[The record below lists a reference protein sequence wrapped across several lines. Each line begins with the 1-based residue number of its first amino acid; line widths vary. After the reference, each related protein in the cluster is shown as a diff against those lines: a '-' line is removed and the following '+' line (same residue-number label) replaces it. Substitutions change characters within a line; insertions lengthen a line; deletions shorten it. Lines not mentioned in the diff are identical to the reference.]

1 MAQFK
6 TDLKRKI
13 EPFRKLKDKTA
24 KSIFAFGGFFIIIS
38 IFLIIFF
45 IGKEAVPLFK
55 SYQVDSKK
63 NFLTNKEIAGAI
75 INFYPDEYNE
85 NLLFVNKNGQ
95 LNFYNLKEKKVR
107 YSYSIILLEGEKI
120 VSSNSYPANTNRI
133 LALGTSS
140 GRILSFNLDYKL
152 RYTSDLD
159 RIVDLTITPSKSFKI
174 SENEIIKF
182 DLIEDTESITAVA
195 LDSKEK
201 IKFFYKEEIDE
212 DDLFEKTQTSSAIK
226 VYDLIVDLKD
236 SPTDIGLYFDKS
248 SVVVSTK
255 NGDLYL
261 WNVDDETV
269 ELLEKNSFSE
279 LNINEITMLS
289 GRNSMVISDENGL
302 NSVIFLINNKLQKI
316 RELPRHEYPIRH
328 AFRGNL
334 KKIFTS
340 VDTEG
345 NVKISSTTSGRELLK
360 FKIND
365 FELINFAYKDIGL
378 LALSGNNVEI
388 NEFDIEH
395 PETSIKSTFSKV
407 WYEGFEKP
415 EYIWQ
420 SAGGTDDFE
429 PKLSLIPLIFGTLK
443 GTFYA
448 VIFALPIAIL
458 AAICV
463 SQFMAPKLK
472 NTIKPVIE
480 IMAALPSVVLGF
492 LAGLW
497 LAPRLDSVLVGV
509 IIFPIL
515 LILTAFILPPIWEKI
530 KDKTKVKTEGLQ
542 FFLISIPVILVIFYF
557 GIFLGD
563 FIENTVFLGSFTD
576 WLYQSAG
583 VNYDQ
588 RNALVI
594 GIAMGFAVIPIIF
607 TISEDALSN
616 VPQHLV
622 SGSLALGASRWQ
634 TALKVVLP
642 SASPGIFSGVMIG
655 IGRAIGETMIV
666 LMATGNTAIMDWDI
680 FNGFRT
686 LAANIA
692 VEIPEAPVGGSLY
705 RMLFLSSIILF
716 MFTFIINSIAETVRI
731 RLRKKYKE
739 L

>member
-13 EPFRKLKDKTA
+13 EPFRKFKDKTA

-152 RYTSDLD
+152 RYTSDLV

-269 ELLEKNSFSE
+269 ELLQKNSFSE

-316 RELPRHEYPIRH
+316 RELPRHEYPIRY

-542 FFLISIPVILVIFYF
+542 FFLISIPVILVIFYL

>member
-159 RIVDLTITPSKSFKI
+159 RIVDLTITPSKSFRI

-269 ELLEKNSFSE
+269 ELLQKDSFSE

-345 NVKISSTTSGRELLK
+345 NVKISSTTSGKELLK

-530 KDKTKVKTEGLQ
+530 KDKTQIKTEGLQ

-557 GIFLGD
+557 GIVLGD

>member
-1 MAQFK
+1 MFHKNKVVAASEGGEIFLWSIENNEVVLLQQFK
-6 TDLKRKI
+6 L
-13 EPFRKLKDKTA
+13 
-24 KSIFAFGGFFIIIS
+24 
-38 IFLIIFF
+38 
-45 IGKEAVPLFK
+45 
-55 SYQVDSKK
+55 
-63 NFLTNKEIAGAI
+63 
-75 INFYPDEYNE
+75 
-85 NLLFVNKNGQ
+85 
-95 LNFYNLKEKKVR
+95 
-107 YSYSIILLEGEKI
+107 
-120 VSSNSYPANTNRI
+120 
-133 LALGTSS
+133 
-140 GRILSFNLDYKL
+140 
-152 RYTSDLD
+152 
-159 RIVDLTITPSKSFKI
+159 
-174 SENEIIKF
+174 SEN
-182 DLIEDTESITAVA
+182 
-195 LDSKEK
+195 
-201 IKFFYKEEIDE
+201 
-212 DDLFEKTQTSSAIK
+212 Q
-226 VYDLIVDLKD
+226 
-236 SPTDIGLYFDKS
+236 
-248 SVVVSTK
+248 
-255 NGDLYL
+255 
-261 WNVDDETV
+261 
-269 ELLEKNSFSE
+269 
-279 LNINEITMLS
+279 INKITMLS
-289 GRNSMVISDENGL
+289 GRNSMVISDQNGS
-302 NSVIFLINNKLQKI
+302 NFVFFLINNNLLKI
-316 RELPRHEYPIRH
+316 RELQKHEHPIKN

-340 VDTEG
+340 VDTKG
-345 NVKISSTTSGRELLK
+345 NVKISSTTSGKELLN
-360 FKIND
+360 FKIKD
-365 FELINFAYKDIGL
+365 YDLINFAFKDIGL
-378 LALSGNNVEI
+378 LSFQNNNIEI

-395 PETSIKSTFSKV
+395 PETSLKSTFTKV
-407 WYEGFEKP
+407 WYEGFQQP
-415 EYIWQ
+415 EYVWQ

-463 SQFMAPKLK
+463 SQFMAPRLK
-472 NTIKPVIE
+472 NIIKPVIE

-515 LILTAFILPPIWEKI
+515 LILSSLALPPIWEKI
-530 KDKTKVKTEGLQ
+530 KEKTIIKTEGIQ
-542 FFLISIPVILVIFYF
+542 FFLISIPIIIIIFY
-557 GIFLGD
+557 LGLVLGE
-563 FIENTVFLGSFTD
+563 FIENTIFFGSFTD

-622 SGSLALGASRWQ
+622 SGSLALGASKWQ

-716 MFTFIINSIAETVRI
+716 MFTFIFYFVTF
-731 RLRKKYKE
+731 
-739 L
+739 

>member
-95 LNFYNLKEKKVR
+95 LNCYNLKEKKVR

-159 RIVDLTITPSKSFKI
+159 RMVDLTITPSKSFKI

-269 ELLEKNSFSE
+269 ELLQKDSFSE

-345 NVKISSTTSGRELLK
+345 NVKISSTTSGKELLK

-530 KDKTKVKTEGLQ
+530 KDKTQIKTEGLQ

-557 GIFLGD
+557 GIVLGD

>member
-159 RIVDLTITPSKSFKI
+159 RMVDLTITPSKSFKI

-269 ELLEKNSFSE
+269 ELLQKDSFSE

-334 KKIFTS
+334 KKY
-340 VDTEG
+340 
-345 NVKISSTTSGRELLK
+345 LLQW
-360 FKIND
+360 I
-365 FELINFAYKDIGL
+365 
-378 LALSGNNVEI
+378 
-388 NEFDIEH
+388 
-395 PETSIKSTFSKV
+395 
-407 WYEGFEKP
+407 
-415 EYIWQ
+415 
-420 SAGGTDDFE
+420 
-429 PKLSLIPLIFGTLK
+429 LK
-443 GTFYA
+443 G
-448 VIFALPIAIL
+448 
-458 AAICV
+458 
-463 SQFMAPKLK
+463 M
-472 NTIKPVIE
+472 
-480 IMAALPSVVLGF
+480 
-492 LAGLW
+492 
-497 LAPRLDSVLVGV
+497 
-509 IIFPIL
+509 
-515 LILTAFILPPIWEKI
+515 
-530 KDKTKVKTEGLQ
+530 
-542 FFLISIPVILVIFYF
+542 
-557 GIFLGD
+557 
-563 FIENTVFLGSFTD
+563 
-576 WLYQSAG
+576 
-583 VNYDQ
+583 
-588 RNALVI
+588 
-594 GIAMGFAVIPIIF
+594 
-607 TISEDALSN
+607 
-616 VPQHLV
+616 
-622 SGSLALGASRWQ
+622 
-634 TALKVVLP
+634 
-642 SASPGIFSGVMIG
+642 
-655 IGRAIGETMIV
+655 
-666 LMATGNTAIMDWDI
+666 
-680 FNGFRT
+680 
-686 LAANIA
+686 
-692 VEIPEAPVGGSLY
+692 
-705 RMLFLSSIILF
+705 
-716 MFTFIINSIAETVRI
+716 
-731 RLRKKYKE
+731 
-739 L
+739 

>member
-159 RIVDLTITPSKSFKI
+159 RMVDLTITPSKSFKI

-269 ELLEKNSFSE
+269 ELLQKDSFSE

-345 NVKISSTTSGRELLK
+345 NVKISSTTSGKELLK

-530 KDKTKVKTEGLQ
+530 KDKTQIKTEGLQ

-557 GIFLGD
+557 GIVLGD

>member
-1 MAQFK
+1 MAQFR
-6 TDLKRKI
+6 TDLKKKI

-24 KSIFAFGGFFIIIS
+24 KAMFAFGGFFIIIS
-38 IFLIIFF
+38 IFLIVFF

-63 NFLTNKEIAGAI
+63 NFVTNKEIAESI
-75 INFYPDEYNE
+75 ISFYPDEYNE
-85 NLLFVNKNGQ
+85 NLLFVKKNGQ
-95 LNFYNLKEKKVR
+95 LNFYNLKEKKIK
-107 YSYSIILLEGEKI
+107 YSYSIILLEGERI

-133 LALGTSS
+133 LALGTSY

-152 RYTSDLD
+152 RYTADLD
-159 RIVDLTITPSKSFKI
+159 RIVDLSVTPSKSFKI

-182 DLIEDTESITAVA
+182 DLIEDTDSATAVA

-201 IKFFYKEEIDE
+201 IKFFHKEESDE
-212 DDLFEKTQTSSAIK
+212 DGLFEPIQTPSAIR
-226 VYDLIVDLKD
+226 VYDLTVDLKD

-261 WNVDDETV
+261 WNVDEETV
-269 ELLEKNSFSE
+269 ELIQKKSFSE
-279 LNINEITMLS
+279 SNIKKITMLS

-316 RELPRHEYPIRH
+316 RELPRHEHPIRD

-340 VDTEG
+340 VDIEG

-360 FKIND
+360 FRIND
-365 FELINFAYKDIGL
+365 FELINFAFKDIGL
-378 LALSGNNVEI
+378 LSLSGNNVEI
-388 NEFDIEH
+388 NTFDIEH
-395 PETSIKSTFSKV
+395 PETSIKSTFTKV

-415 EYIWQ
+415 EYVWQ

-472 NTIKPVIE
+472 NTIKPIIE

-515 LILTAFILPPIWEKI
+515 LILIAFILPPIWEKI
-530 KDKTKVKTEGLQ
+530 KDKTKIKTEGLQ

-557 GIFLGD
+557 GLVLGD

-622 SGSLALGASRWQ
+622 SGSLALGASKWQ

-716 MFTFIINSIAETVRI
+716 MFTFFINSVAEIVRI
-731 RLRKKYKE
+731 RLRRKYKE

>member
-1 MAQFK
+1 MAQFR
-6 TDLKRKI
+6 TDLKKKI

-24 KSIFAFGGFFIIIS
+24 KAMFAFGGFFIIIS
-38 IFLIIFF
+38 IFLIVFF

-63 NFLTNKEIAGAI
+63 IFETNKEIAGSI
-75 INFYPDEYNE
+75 ISFYPDEYNE
-85 NLLFVNKNGQ
+85 NLLFVKKNGQ
-95 LNFYNLKEKKVR
+95 LNFYNLKEKKIK
-107 YSYSIILLEGEKI
+107 YSYSIILLEGERI

-133 LALGTSS
+133 LALGTSY

-152 RYTSDLD
+152 RYTADLD
-159 RIVDLTITPSKSFKI
+159 RIVDLSITPSKSFKI

-182 DLIEDTESITAVA
+182 DLIENTDSTTAVA

-201 IKFFYKEEIDE
+201 IKFFHKEESDE
-212 DDLFEKTQTSSAIK
+212 DGLFEPIQTPSAIR
-226 VYDLIVDLKD
+226 VYDLTVDLKD

-261 WNVDDETV
+261 WNVDEETV
-269 ELLEKNSFSE
+269 ELIQKNSFSE
-279 LNINEITMLS
+279 SNIKKITMLS

-316 RELPRHEYPIRH
+316 RELPRHEHPIRD

-340 VDTEG
+340 VDIEG

-360 FKIND
+360 FRIND
-365 FELINFAYKDIGL
+365 FELINFAFKDIGL
-378 LALSGNNVEI
+378 LSLSGNNVEI
-388 NEFDIEH
+388 NTFDIEH
-395 PETSIKSTFSKV
+395 PETSIKSTFTKV

-415 EYIWQ
+415 EYVWQ

-472 NTIKPVIE
+472 NTIKPIIE

-515 LILTAFILPPIWEKI
+515 LILIAFILPPIWEKI
-530 KDKTKVKTEGLQ
+530 KDKTKIKTEGLQ

-557 GIFLGD
+557 GLVLGD

-622 SGSLALGASRWQ
+622 SGSLALGASKWQ

-716 MFTFIINSIAETVRI
+716 MFTFFINSVAEIVRI
-731 RLRKKYKE
+731 RLRRKYKE

>member
-13 EPFRKLKDKTA
+13 EPFRKFKDKTA

-269 ELLEKNSFSE
+269 ELLQKNSFSE

-316 RELPRHEYPIRH
+316 RELPRHEYPIRY

-542 FFLISIPVILVIFYF
+542 FFLISIPVILVIFYL

>member
-159 RIVDLTITPSKSFKI
+159 RMVDLTITPSKSFKI

-269 ELLEKNSFSE
+269 ELLQKDSFSE

-378 LALSGNNVEI
+378 LALSGNNLEI

-530 KDKTKVKTEGLQ
+530 KDKTQIKTEGLQ

-557 GIFLGD
+557 GIVLGD

>member
-133 LALGTSS
+133 LALGTSN

-159 RIVDLTITPSKSFKI
+159 RMVDLTITPSKSFKI

-226 VYDLIVDLKD
+226 VYDLIVDLND

-269 ELLEKNSFSE
+269 ELLQKNGFSE

-378 LALSGNNVEI
+378 LALSGNSLEI

-530 KDKTKVKTEGLQ
+530 KDKTKIKTEGLQ

-557 GIFLGD
+557 GIVLGD

>member
-6 TDLKRKI
+6 NNIRKKI
-13 EPFRKLKDKTA
+13 EPFRKFKDNAA
-24 KSIFAFGGFFIIIS
+24 KSIFAFGGFFIILS

-55 SYQVDSKK
+55 SYQVDSNK
-63 NFLTNKEIAGAI
+63 NFLTDKEISENI
-75 INFYPDEYNE
+75 IDFYPDEYNE
-85 NLLFVNKNGQ
+85 NLLFVNKDGQ
-95 LNFYNLKEKKVR
+95 LDFYNLNTGKIKYT
-107 YSYSIILLEGEKI
+107 YSPVLLENETI
-120 VSSNSYPANTNRI
+120 VSSNSFAGDLDRI

-140 GRILSFNLDYKL
+140 GRILSFKL
-152 RYTSDLD
+152 KFKLKYASNLD
-159 RIVDLTITPSKSFKI
+159 RIVDLMIIPSRSITL
-174 SENEIIKF
+174 SENAIIKF
-182 DLIEDTESITAVA
+182 DLIENEESVTAVV
-195 LDSKEK
+195 LDSNKE
-201 IKFFYKEEIDE
+201 IKFFHSEENDEEILSE
-212 DDLFEKTQTSSAIK
+212 SLETSSVNK
-226 VYDLIVDLKD
+226 VYNLTTNLRNP
-236 SPTDIGLYFDKS
+236 PTDIGLYFHKNKVVAAS
-248 SVVVSTK
+248 EGGEIFLWSVENNEVV
-255 NGDLYL
+255 
-261 WNVDDETV
+261 
-269 ELLEKNSFSE
+269 LLQQFKLSE
-279 LNINEITMLS
+279 NQINKITMLS
-289 GRNSMVISDENGL
+289 GRNSMVISNQNGS
-302 NSVIFLINNKLQKI
+302 NFVFFLINNNLLKI
-316 RELPRHEYPIRH
+316 RELPKHEHPIKN
-328 AFRGNL
+328 AFKGNL

-340 VDTEG
+340 VDTKG
-345 NVKISSTTSGRELLK
+345 NVKISSTTSGKELLN
-360 FKIND
+360 FKIKD
-365 FELINFAYKDIGL
+365 YDLINFAFKDIGL
-378 LALSGNNVEI
+378 LSFQNNNIEI

-395 PETSIKSTFSKV
+395 PETSLKSTFTKV
-407 WYEGFEKP
+407 WYEGFQQP
-415 EYIWQ
+415 EYVWQ

-463 SQFMAPKLK
+463 SQFMAPRLK
-472 NTIKPVIE
+472 NIIKPVIE

-515 LILTAFILPPIWEKI
+515 LILSSLALPPIWEKI
-530 KDKTKVKTEGLQ
+530 KEKTIIKTEGIQ
-542 FFLISIPVILVIFYF
+542 FFLISIPIIIIIFY
-557 GIFLGD
+557 LGLVLGE
-563 FIENTVFLGSFTD
+563 FIENTIFFGSFTD

-622 SGSLALGASRWQ
+622 SGSLALGASKWQ

-731 RLRKKYKE
+731 KLRKKYKE

>member
-13 EPFRKLKDKTA
+13 EPFRKFKDKTA

-159 RIVDLTITPSKSFKI
+159 RMVDLTITPSKSFKI

-255 NGDLYL
+255 NGNLYL

-269 ELLEKNSFSE
+269 ELLQKNSFSE

-316 RELPRHEYPIRH
+316 RELPRHEYPIRQ

-378 LALSGNNVEI
+378 LALSGNSLEI

-542 FFLISIPVILVIFYF
+542 FFLISIPVILVIFYL